1 MNRILCAAA
10 MVLAGCSTPTSD
22 TCTPACATGYVC
34 TAGTCVPS
42 GNGPDMAMGDAGGG
56 ACQPACGGLLPKC
69 NASGHC
75 VGCLSDG
82 DCPNGKFCDIKS
94 DTMATCAIGC
104 TTDDRC
110 GGGKCCN
117 MRCVDVNSDP
127 ANCGTCGK
135 ACAGAH
141 AQAACVGGQCAQGAC
156 DTGWGDC
163 DGNAGNGC
171 ETNLHV
177 DANNCAACGQQ
188 CAIKNA
194 VNACADGC
202 YIAACNFGFDDCN
215 QDPKDGCEQSVLT
228 DPNNCGACGNS
239 CAGLPNAKAN
249 CTNGNCVFGACNAGF
264 ADCDGIAMN
273 GCEVNL
279 NNDAKNCAKCGVQC
293 CQGLFCV
300 QGVCKMGCLMGMGP
314 PMQCLMD
321 VDPIDKTSKW
331 VICSAD
337 CNGAWIAGNTGGTYH
352 AGLICHNLGYSKV
365 GQYGGTCGNVCG
377 YCEGATNCNMHGQ
390 QHFDNGGLQGMDMY
404 GPILSFTVMWTCVP

>member
-228 DPNNCGACGNS
+228 DPNNCGGCGQS
-239 CAGLPNAKAN
+239 CGALPNATAS
-249 CTNGNCVFGACNAGF
+249 CTNGNCVLGKCTAGF
-264 ADCDGIAMN
+264 ADCNKNPQD
-273 GCEVNL
+273 GCESSL
-279 NNDAKNCAKCGVQC
+279 ATDPMNC
-293 CQGLFCV
+293 
-300 QGVCKMGCLMGMGP
+300 
-314 PMQCLMD
+314 
-321 VDPIDKTSKW
+321 
-331 VICSAD
+331 
-337 CNGAWIAGNTGGTYH
+337 GA
-352 AGLICHNLGYSKV
+352 
-365 GQYGGTCGNVCG
+365 CGNVCPQNTPFCSMNACTAVNPIKCSMAALTWCQQKG
-377 YCEGATNCNMHGQ
+377 WSVPAMGQATGGRLYCTNNVGIGSDCNQCGDYNMIVWIDAAKPAFCQNFNYSTKAGRVYAGHNPCQCG
-390 QHFDNGGLQGMDMY
+390 DNLIDCGTWPMLNCIPD
-404 GPILSFTVMWTCVP
+404 